1 VRNRTAPSPGPGDNG
16 VIVPPTPTPAPP
28 LALNLGDDAPAA
40 TQLPT
45 VRKYLVPC
53 KYDAHVTPSYV
64 IQACLSNAQ
73 SSSSNPQT
81 SHSHFSQ
88 LDRYKALF
96 DASDPDREPLSGGI
110 EPGTAASTQGVRTGT
125 LSTVPEDEQQAS
137 EVQSS
142 DLRGTK
148 RSRDAE
154 NGDDGDAVML
164 DSTADVAGSGA
175 GTLEGAH
182 RPKRRALGANTVP
195 PPATGAPA
203 PAVVPASQPRSTQ
216 TQGQGRAQT
225 SAGTKPT
232 SKAAAASKP
241 SSSSNKL
248 DTDENFLKAVNSM
261 KRGKKHE
268 DNFDRE
274 FNQLRITKP
283 RNVNVDTV
291 SPDTNVNGVSEAV
304 VAPWDSIDDFG
315 DAGIRGNFMVVVEMD
330 IQRGASAK
338 YTPPARNDDVT
349 HPEWIGKPNFKKFKT
364 VWVFFFTLFPSSLW
378 VY

>member
-1 VRNRTAPSPGPGDNG
+1 MSLKPVSQTRRL
-16 VIVPPTPTPAPP
+16 PPRRRANQGIEASS
-28 LALNLGDDAPAA
+28 ALISA
-40 TQLPT
+40 
-45 VRKYLVPC
+45 
-53 KYDAHVTPSYV
+53 
-64 IQACLSNAQ
+64 

-88 LDRYKALF
+88 LDKYKALF
-96 DASDPDREPLSGGI
+96 DATDPDREPLSGEI
-110 EPGTAASTQGVRTGT
+110 EPGTGASTQGVLTGT
-125 LSTVPEDEQQAS
+125 LTTVPEDEQQAS

-154 NGDDGDAVML
+154 NGNDGDVEKL
-164 DSTADVAGSGA
+164 DSTADVAHSGA
-175 GTLEGAH
+175 GTLEGTH
-182 RPKRRALGANTVP
+182 RPKRRALGANTASL
-195 PPATGAPA
+195 PAAGAPA
-203 PAVVPASQPRSTQ
+203 AVPASQPRSTQ
-216 TQGQGRAQT
+216 TQGQGKGQT
-225 SAGTKPT
+225 SAGAKPT

-241 SSSSNKL
+241 SSSNNKL

-291 SPDTNVNGVSEAV
+291 SPGTNVDGVPEAV
-304 VAPWDSIDDFG
+304 VAPWDTLDDFG
-315 DAGIRGNFMVVVEMD
+315 DIGIRGNFMVVVEMD

-349 HPEWIGKPNFKKFKT
+349 HPKWIGKPNFKKFKT
-364 VWVFFFTLFPSSLW
+364 VWVFFLTLSPPPSGYAD
-378 VY
+378 V